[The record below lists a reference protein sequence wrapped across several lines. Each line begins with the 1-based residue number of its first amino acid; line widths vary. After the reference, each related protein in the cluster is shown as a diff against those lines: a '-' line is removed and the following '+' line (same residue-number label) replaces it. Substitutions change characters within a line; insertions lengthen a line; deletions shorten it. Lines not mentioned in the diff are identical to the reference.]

1 MSLASDLSPSSL
13 FPRKSCIKEM
23 VATTM
28 TANIKTPKTEVMIIS
43 IVSIKNNLRLINEF
57 MLVSIDKNEKK
68 SRPNLKFFA

>member
-1 MSLASDLSPSSL
+1 
-13 FPRKSCIKEM
+13 
-23 VATTM
+23 M

-68 SRPNLKFFA
+68 VKT